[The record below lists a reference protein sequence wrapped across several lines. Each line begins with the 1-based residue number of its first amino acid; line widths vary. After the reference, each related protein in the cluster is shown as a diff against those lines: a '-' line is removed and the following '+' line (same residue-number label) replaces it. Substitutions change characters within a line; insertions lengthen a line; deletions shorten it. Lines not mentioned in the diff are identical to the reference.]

1 MIKRML
7 ILLSPA
13 KTLDFETALPPIE
26 LSQPVL
32 EDQAVALIKRARELS
47 PSGLSSLMGISD
59 KLAQLNADRFKA
71 WQPGAGHPVARPAI
85 LAFNGD
91 VYEGLAATSLNAEDI
106 GWAQQRL
113 RMLSGL
119 YGVLRPLDALQPYRL
134 EMGTRLSNPRGQDLY
149 SYWGH
154 RVTQALN
161 QDLQALTA
169 QGESTVTVNLASEE
183 YFKVVCLHDQA
194 VNDQDI
200 PSKGLQGQLVS
211 PVFQDA
217 KGTGDFKVV
226 SFYAKRARG
235 LMARYIVQ
243 NRLTT
248 AESLQTFDLEGYRF
262 EPSLSTVE
270 RPVFRRRQNSL

>member
-1 MIKRML
+1 MIKAML

-13 KTLDFETALPPIE
+13 KTLDFETALPPID
-26 LSQPVL
+26 LSKPAL
-32 EDQAVALIKRARELS
+32 EDQALPLIKRARELS
-47 PSGLSSLMGISD
+47 ASSLSSLMGISD
-59 KLAQLNADRFKA
+59 KLAHLNAERFKA

-91 VYEGLAATSLNAEDI
+91 VYEGLAATSFNVQDI
-106 GWAQQRL
+106 AWAQDRL

-134 EMGTRLSNPRGQDLY
+134 EMGTRLDNPRGHDLY
-149 SYWGH
+149 QYWGH

-161 QDLQALTA
+161 QDLSALKGR
-169 QGESTVTVNLASEE
+169 GEPPVTVNLASEE
-183 YFKVVCLHDQA
+183 YFKVVCLHDRP
-194 VNDQDI
+194 VNDQDVA
-200 PSKGLQGQLVS
+200 SEGLQGQLVS

-217 KGTGDFKVV
+217 KGSGDHKIV

-243 NRLTT
+243 NRLTK
-248 AESLQTFDLEGYRF
+248 ADDLRGFDLEGYLF
-262 EPSLSTVE
+262 DPAVSTLD
-270 RPVFRRRQNSL
+270 RPVFRRRQA

>member
-1 MIKRML
+1 MIEAML

-13 KTLDFETALPPIE
+13 KTLDFETALPPID
-26 LSQPVL
+26 LSKPAL
-32 EDQAVALIKRARELS
+32 EDEALPLIRRARELS
-47 PSGLSSLMGISD
+47 ASSLSSLMGISD
-59 KLAQLNADRFKA
+59 KLAQLNAERFKA

-91 VYEGLAATSLNAEDI
+91 VYEGLAATSLNAQDI
-106 GWAQQRL
+106 AWAQDRL

-134 EMGTRLSNPRGQDLY
+134 EMGTRLANPRGHDLY
-149 SYWGH
+149 QYWGH

-161 QDLQALTA
+161 QDLSALEGR
-169 QGESTVTVNLASEE
+169 GEPLVTVNLASEE
-183 YFKVVCLHDQA
+183 YFKVVCLHDRPI
-194 VNDQDI
+194 NDQDVAGE
-200 PSKGLQGQLVS
+200 GLQGQLVS

-217 KGTGDFKVV
+217 KGSGDYKMV

-243 NRLTT
+243 NRLTK
-248 AESLQTFDLEGYRF
+248 ADDLRGFDLEGYRF
-262 EPSLSTVE
+262 DPAVSKPD
-270 RPVFRRRQNSL
+270 RPVFRRRQA